1 MAHRCAIL
9 YASQYVS
16 DVRQGPRAQMSH
28 RHSGIVVNVSIA
40 VNLIVFIVHEHLAD
54 HAVGS
59 DHLGGGVFVRIET
72 TLKKKF

>member
-1 MAHRCAIL
+1 
-9 YASQYVS
+9 
-16 DVRQGPRAQMSH
+16 MSH